1 MRCII
6 YSPHWLRTIPLF
18 VVKSAFYILTL
29 AWGFRR
35 CSFRL
40 VGQCESL
47 YSVERVTEQAP
58 RFFVC
63 ISEWI
68 SSTRESVD
76 FVVYGIRMN
85 ILQNNPYRQLGVYS
99 NSPTKE
105 RLANHNRMKAFLK
118 VGKSVSFPLDV
129 PQYLS
134 SINRTEASVAD
145 AEAKLTLPKD
155 QILYAQF
162 WFLKTTPLDEVAF
175 NHLFAGE
182 IDKAEEIWQKRECLS
197 ALQNRI
203 VCALIRNRY
212 DSAIMCAEVLYGN
225 TQYLNQFVSTIIGTG
240 GNFDVSNLAFSF
252 LDILCDEIGAS
263 KLLPFITNSSWK
275 EHIGEKAVKPLV
287 DSIQEAINI
296 AQKTKGKGSNARLN
310 AGEAL
315 RRNTRN
321 AILQLK
327 GFLSTKDLQY
337 QMIAD
342 KLGLEILQCGIDYFN
357 DSEEPDAAHKAMSL
371 QKYAKSIVVGQM
383 AKDRCKENVDILQR
397 IIDNLPPSEVFVEDR
412 AIHEELRKYC
422 LLPDKID
429 YAETL
434 LKSTQKLFVSM
445 RQKLGV
451 SNQYYIDLSSQ
462 VVSNA
467 LHNVIE
473 EVNAAQKDKSE
484 AYLAKVLVSA
494 WKVTLIMDT
503 FDKNEEFK
511 ARYLSNKET
520 LFSIYRQIVFS
531 DMVSSEVVAIYEAI
545 DSFNGTT
552 KTIERESD
560 SPFFSNISSYRLPG
574 MDDLARDF
582 QFSKITTL
590 LDRTKGL
597 LGVVKQ
603 CSSVSDVDYKKLST
617 KIVSMAL
624 NDVIKLVN
632 NSTSS
637 RVSSYNLKFDS
648 TISSAYLAI
657 LKMASFDMTFDFK
670 EHFDEQMRIISQMNN
685 RSNPFMHSVDNKSS
699 TSSGSGCMVMLC
711 AIFGLVVLTIYSL
724 INM

>member
-1 MRCII
+1 MYYIRPLLASNEFVARCHECI
-6 YSPHWLRTIPLF
+6 YIF
-18 VVKSAFYILTL
+18 TL

-76 FVVYGIRMN
+76 FIVYGIRMN

-99 NSPTKE
+99 NSLTKE

-134 SINRTEASVAD
+134 SINRTEASAAD

-155 QILYAQF
+155 QILHAQF
-162 WFLKTTPLDEVAF
+162 WFIKTTPLDEVAF

-275 EHIGEKAVKPLV
+275 EHLVEKAVKPLV
-287 DSIQEAINI
+287 DSIQEAINL
-296 AQKTKGKGSNARLN
+296 AQKSKGKGSNERLN
-310 AGEAL
+310 AGETL

-327 GFLSTKDLQY
+327 DFLSTKDLQY
-337 QMIAD
+337 QIIAD
-342 KLGLEILQCGIDYFN
+342 KLGLEILQCGIDYYN

-383 AKDRCKENVDILQR
+383 AKDRCKENVDILQK
-397 IIDNLPPSEVFVEDR
+397 IIDNLPPTAVFEEDR

-422 LLPDKID
+422 LLPDKICH
-429 YAETL
+429 AVTL
-434 LKSTQKLFVSM
+434 LNNTKPHIQSIK
-445 RQKLGV
+445 RKLGV
-451 SNQYYIDLSSQ
+451 SNSYYLKISTQ
-462 VVSNA
+462 VVGNA
-467 LHNVIE
+467 LSNIIA
-473 EVNAAQKDKSE
+473 EVNEAQSILNVDKDDPNAKLTAFLGITHLKS
-484 AYLAKVLVSA
+484 VLEEA
-494 WKVTLIMDT
+494 WKATKIMDG
-503 FDKNEEFK
+503 FDMEADYKSG
-511 ARYLSNKET
+511 RYIENRSILRDLCNK
-520 LFSIYRQIVFS
+520 
-531 DMVSSEVVAIYEAI
+531 
-545 DSFNGTT
+545 
-552 KTIERESD
+552 
-560 SPFFSNISSYRLPG
+560 
-574 MDDLARDF
+574 
-582 QFSKITTL
+582 
-590 LDRTKGL
+590 
-597 LGVVKQ
+597 LGV
-603 CSSVSDVDYKKLST
+603 
-617 KIVSMAL
+617 
-624 NDVIKLVN
+624 
-632 NSTSS
+632 STSS
-637 RVSSYNLKFDS
+637 YPQTTVSRNPAVQRPPATHSNS
-648 TISSAYLAI
+648 PSSNRTHTNTTSSNTSSSSSDYGCLLGIIFVIIGAAI
-657 LKMASFDMTFDFK
+657 LGTIT
-670 EHFDEQMRIISQMNN
+670 E
-685 RSNPFMHSVDNKSS
+685 
-699 TSSGSGCMVMLC
+699 SGGGAVLG
-711 AIFGLVVLTIYSL
+711 GLVGLGLWGKISD
-724 INM
+724 

>member
-1 MRCII
+1 MTV
-6 YSPHWLRTIPLF
+6 YW
-18 VVKSAFYILTL
+18 
-29 AWGFRR
+29 R

-47 YSVERVTEQAP
+47 YSVGRVTEQAP

-68 SSTRESVD
+68 LSTRESVD
-76 FVVYGIRMN
+76 FIVYGIRMN

-134 SINRTEASVAD
+134 SINRTEVSAAD

-162 WFLKTTPLDEVAF
+162 WFIKATPLDEVAF

-182 IDKAEEIWQKRECLS
+182 IDKAEEIWQKRDCLS

-203 VCALIRNRY
+203 VCALIRNKY
-212 DSAIMCAEVLYGN
+212 DFAIMCAEVLYGN

-275 EHIGEKAVKPLV
+275 EHLGEKAVKPLV

-296 AQKTKGKGSNARLN
+296 AQKTKGKGSNARLK
-310 AGEAL
+310 AGETL
-315 RRNTRN
+315 RKNTRN
-321 AILQLK
+321 SLLQLK
-327 GFLSTKDLQY
+327 TFLSTKDLQY

-397 IIDNLPPSEVFVEDR
+397 IIDNLPPSEVFAEDR

-422 LLPDKID
+422 LLPDKICH
-429 YAETL
+429 AVTL
-434 LKSTQKLFVSM
+434 LNNTKPHIQSIK
-445 RQKLGV
+445 RKLGV
-451 SNQYYIDLSSQ
+451 SNSYYLKISTQ
-462 VVSNA
+462 VVGNA
-467 LHNVIE
+467 LSNIIA
-473 EVNAAQKDKSE
+473 EVNEAQSIFSADKDDPNATLAAILGITHVKS
-484 AYLAKVLVSA
+484 VLEEA
-494 WKVTLIMDT
+494 WKATKIMDG
-503 FDKNEEFK
+503 FDMESEYKSGRYNEN
-511 ARYLSNKET
+511 R
-520 LFSIYRQIVFS
+520 SI
-531 DMVSSEVVAIYEAI
+531 
-545 DSFNGTT
+545 
-552 KTIERESD
+552 
-560 SPFFSNISSYRLPG
+560 L
-574 MDDLARDF
+574 
-582 QFSKITTL
+582 
-590 LDRTKGL
+590 KGL
-597 LGVVKQ
+597 CDQLGVSTSAHT
-603 CSSVSDVDYKKLST
+603 SSSSSSRTTQRSQTST
-617 KIVSMAL
+617 TRPYSSTSNRTSA
-624 NDVIKLVN
+624 NRQTT
-632 NSTSS
+632 STSS
-637 RVSSYNLKFDS
+637 SNSSNSSDDTPWGCIAVIAIGIIIFLIS
-648 TISSAYLAI
+648 TCS
-657 LKMASFDMTFDFK
+657 
-670 EHFDEQMRIISQMNN
+670 
-685 RSNPFMHSVDNKSS
+685 
-699 TSSGSGCMVMLC
+699 
-711 AIFGLVVLTIYSL
+711 
-724 INM
+724 

>member
-1 MRCII
+1 
-6 YSPHWLRTIPLF
+6 
-18 VVKSAFYILTL
+18 
-29 AWGFRR
+29 
-35 CSFRL
+35 
-40 VGQCESL
+40 
-47 YSVERVTEQAP
+47 
-58 RFFVC
+58 
-63 ISEWI
+63 
-68 SSTRESVD
+68 
-76 FVVYGIRMN
+76 MN
-85 ILQNNPYRQLGVYS
+85 ILQNNPYCLLGVYS

-134 SINRTEASVAD
+134 SINRTEASAAD

-155 QILYAQF
+155 QILHAQF
-162 WFLKTTPLDEVAF
+162 WFIKTTPLDEVAF

-212 DSAIMCAEVLYGN
+212 DSAIKCAEVLYGN

-310 AGEAL
+310 AGETL

-371 QKYAKSIVVGQM
+371 QKYAKSIAVGQM

-397 IIDNLPPSEVFVEDR
+397 IIDNLPPSEVFAEDR
-412 AIHEELRKYC
+412 AIKEELRKYC
-422 LLPDKID
+422 QLPDKICH
-429 YAETL
+429 AVTL
-434 LKSTQKLFVSM
+434 LKNTRPYMLSIKQKMGADNAYYLKITTQVI
-445 RQKLGV
+445 G
-451 SNQYYIDLSSQ
+451 
-462 VVSNA
+462 NA
-467 LHNVIE
+467 LHNIIE
-473 EVNAAQKDKSE
+473 EVNKAQKYDPAEERRRTIKTIKEWEGSILGISTLDAYPLDDFLYEQEDKRKKYEHIKISVLNARE
-484 AYLAKVLVSA
+484 ALL
-494 WKVTLIMDT
+494 LIDDLEMEKD
-503 FDKNEEFK
+503 FEQK
-511 ARYLSNKET
+511 RYLPNRAT
-520 LFSIYRQIVFS
+520 LNSMLVQFG
-531 DMVSSEVVAIYEAI
+531 SSLPKYKPVPLRKKVAM
-545 DSFNGTT
+545 
-552 KTIERESD
+552 TIEHTAKKIKHTDANAVSQYVAKSKKQTSEWMKENYGCIISVFFLLFTTIVGASVNGSD
-560 SPFFSNISSYRLPG
+560 GAVVGFVIGLFILG
-574 MDDLARDF
+574 GIL
-582 QFSKITTL
+582 KL
-590 LDRTKGL
+590 LDL
-597 LGVVKQ
+597 
-603 CSSVSDVDYKKLST
+603 
-617 KIVSMAL
+617 
-624 NDVIKLVN
+624 
-632 NSTSS
+632 
-637 RVSSYNLKFDS
+637 
-648 TISSAYLAI
+648 
-657 LKMASFDMTFDFK
+657 
-670 EHFDEQMRIISQMNN
+670 
-685 RSNPFMHSVDNKSS
+685 
-699 TSSGSGCMVMLC
+699 
-711 AIFGLVVLTIYSL
+711 
-724 INM
+724 